1 MRRLAIVSLLINFFL
16 ALRVFYPASAQAQFV
31 ESWAEYRFNEEI
43 VFYARLRAD
52 APPTSAHVFFQAH
65 ADTRTVV
72 GEAQIQ
78 AQEDDVYLLSYTH
91 LLADYHLRAFSQVDF
106 RWEIVAADGEKMNS
120 PAYEFF
126 YEDNRYQW
134 NSLEESPFRVHW
146 FEGDVPYAQSII
158 DAAEKGFFQAQ
169 TLLPIPKPQFMEIY
183 IYPDSNSLQ
192 AALQPNSRDWVA
204 GHAEPDLGVIVA
216 ALPSGPDQE
225 ILIQQ
230 RIPHELMH
238 ILLYQYIGGG
248 YDNLPVWLSE
258 GLASLTELYPN
269 ADYELLLK
277 DAVGRKALI
286 PMAALCQ
293 TFPRDASNA
302 LLAYA
307 QSTSFTRYLHG
318 VYGVSGMHDLVAAYA
333 NGLSCERGV
342 QKALGRSLSQ
352 LERNWRSETLAED
365 MNAAALDNLRPWWI
379 LLGVVLIAPL
389 ILVAARWLQLRLSP
403 NSNIEQTSG

>member
-1 MRRLAIVSLLINFFL
+1 MRRRATFSLLINFVL
-16 ALRVFYPASAQAQFV
+16 AIWTVYPARAQAQFV
-31 ESWAEYRFNEEI
+31 ESWADYRFGERI
-43 VFYARLRAD
+43 TFYAKVRSSAFID
-52 APPTSAHVFFQAH
+52 TAHVFFQAH

-78 AQEDDVYLLSYTH
+78 AQEEGLYLLSYTH

-106 RWEIVAADGEKMNS
+106 RWEVVISNGEKVNS

-126 YEDNRYQW
+126 YEDNRYEW
-134 NSLEESPFRVHW
+134 NSLEENPFRVHW

-192 AALQPNSRDWVA
+192 AALQPGSRDWVA

-216 ALPSGPDQE
+216 ALPSGPDQV

-238 ILLYQYIGGG
+238 ILLYQYMGSG

-269 ADYELLLK
+269 ADYDLLLK
-277 DAVGRKALI
+277 DAVERKALI

-307 QSTSFTRYLHG
+307 QATSFTRYLHG
-318 VYGVSGMHDLVAAYA
+318 VYGVSGMQDLVAAYA

-352 LERNWRSETLAED
+352 LERNWRSEALAED
-365 MNAAALDNLRPWWI
+365 MTAAAFDNLRPWWI
-379 LLGVVLIAPL
+379 LLGVVLITPL
-389 ILVAARWLQLRLSP
+389 ILIAVRWLQLRLSL

>member
-1 MRRLAIVSLLINFFL
+1 MRRRAIVSLLINVFL
-16 ALRVFYPASAQAQFV
+16 AIGLFSPASARAQFI
-31 ESWAEYRFNEEI
+31 ESWAEYHFGEEI
-43 VFYARLRAD
+43 VFYARLRSED
-52 APPTSAHVFFQAH
+52 PLTSAHVFFQAH

-78 AQEDDVYLLSYTH
+78 AQENNDYLLSYTH

-106 RWEIVAADGEKMNS
+106 RWEVVNSNGEKMNS

-134 NSLEESPFRVHW
+134 NSLEESPFRIHW
-146 FEGDVPYAQSII
+146 FEGDVPYAQSVI
-158 DAAEKGFFQAQ
+158 DAAERGFFQAQ

-183 IYPDSNSLQ
+183 VYPDSNSLQ
-192 AALQPNSRDWVA
+192 AALQPGSRDWVA

-216 ALPSGPDQE
+216 ALPSGPDQS

-238 ILLYQYIGGG
+238 ILLYQYMGSS

-269 ADYELLLK
+269 ADYDLLLK
-277 DAVGRKALI
+277 DAVERKALLS
-286 PMAALCQ
+286 MATLCQ

-307 QSTSFTRYLHG
+307 QATSFTRFLHG
-318 VYGVSGMHDLVAAYA
+318 VYGVSGMQDLVAAYA

-352 LERNWRSETLAED
+352 LERNWRSEALAED
-365 MNAAALDNLRPWWI
+365 MTAAAFDNLRPWWI

-389 ILVAARWLQLRLSP
+389 ILIAARWLQLRLSP
-403 NSNIEQTSG
+403 NSNIEQPSG